1 MIFVKNIGI
10 WAYFLMLNI
19 ISTKKLHITYEVK
32 IIAIHLFRL
41 FHELIA
47 KSMSVSNGT
56 ATFSFLVY
64 GAYYIKDDAYIVI
77 FHTAFIYIN
86 LC

>member
-1 MIFVKNIGI
+1 
-10 WAYFLMLNI
+10 MLSI
-19 ISTKKLHITYEVK
+19 ISTKKLHITHQVK
-32 IIAIHLFRL
+32 KIAIHLFRL
-41 FHELIA
+41 FHELIV
-47 KSMSVSNGT
+47 KSMTASNGT

>member
-1 MIFVKNIGI
+1 
-10 WAYFLMLNI
+10 MLNI

-41 FHELIA
+41 YHELIA

-64 GAYYIKDDAYIVI
+64 GAYYSVFKKEGNKVNAYYTNKKGI
-77 FHTAFIYIN
+77 FGSTMRFFATTT
-86 LC
+86 